1 MSTTDISS
9 EPSTDDG
16 SEEPVPAPPAR
27 RFTTVW
33 LTLAVV
39 IGLALGYAAGFL
51 TPFATTPGDD
61 SVEAGFIRDM
71 STHHAQAVEM
81 AMIMHT
87 KAQDDQVASL
97 AADIAITQQGQIGT
111 MSAWLRDWRL
121 DPTGS
126 EPRMAWMPNSQGS
139 LTNGLMPGMAT
150 PEQLDALRAATGV
163 EAEKLFLDL
172 MLTHHLGGIHMAEEV
187 VDLTGNEDVDWLA
200 GTMVASQQ
208 REIQAIQIIKSELPA
223 G

>member
-1 MSTTDISS
+1 MSSATTSS
-9 EPSTDDG
+9 EPSTDG
-16 SEEPVPAPPAR
+16 SEEPAPR
-27 RFTTVW
+27 RGPGTLW
-33 LTLAVV
+33 LALAIVV
-39 IGLALGYAAGFL
+39 GLTLGYAAGLL
-51 TPFATTPGDD
+51 TPTVTAPGDD
-61 SVEAGFIRDM
+61 SVEAGFVRDM

-111 MSAWLRDWRL
+111 MSAWLRDWNL
-121 DPTGS
+121 NPTG
-126 EPRMAWMPNSQGS
+126 EQPRMAWMPNSQGS

-150 PEQLDALRAATGV
+150 PEQLTQLRSATGV
-163 EAEKLFLDL
+163 EAERLFLDL

-187 VDLTGNEDVDWLA
+187 VDLSDNEDIDWLA

-208 REIQAIQIIKSELPA
+208 REIQAIQVIKTELPA
-223 G
+223 N

>member
-1 MSTTDISS
+1 MPD
-9 EPSTDDG
+9 EPT
-16 SEEPVPAPPAR
+16 PAHGR
-27 RFTTVW
+27 RFGLIW

-39 IGLALGYAAGFL
+39 VGLALGYAGGLL
-51 TPFATTPGDD
+51 TPIATRPGDS

-87 KAQDDQVASL
+87 KASDDQVASL

-111 MSAWLRDWRL
+111 MSAWLRDWKL

-126 EPRMAWMPNSQGS
+126 QPRMAWMPDSEGS
-139 LTNGLMPGMAT
+139 ITDGLMPGMAT
-150 PEQLDALRAATGV
+150 EDQLTQLRAATGV
-163 EAEKLFLDL
+163 DAEKLFLDL
-172 MLTHHLGGIHMAEEV
+172 MLNHHLGGIHMAQEAV
-187 VDLTGNEDVDWLA
+187 RLSGNTDIDWLA

-208 REIQAIQIIKSELPA
+208 REIQAIQVIKDEL
-223 G
+223 